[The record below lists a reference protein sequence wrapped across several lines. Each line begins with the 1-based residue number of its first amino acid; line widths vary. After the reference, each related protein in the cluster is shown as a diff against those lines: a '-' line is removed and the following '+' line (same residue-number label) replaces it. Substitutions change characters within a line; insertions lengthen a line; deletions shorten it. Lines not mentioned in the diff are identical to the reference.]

1 MPIHSPHP
9 HLYESI
15 PFKHLGGKGKMG
27 KKVVTASLNLTAM
40 VDMMTMLVVFLLM
53 TFSATGEILMVQKG
67 IVLPD
72 ATNKS
77 QLLRAPI
84 ITITKDA
91 ITFNGEPM
99 ADPRTILADTSIEP
113 RIIDLYERLKAEHI
127 KFEDEY
133 LNASPEMKAAMDGRD
148 DKGNPDPSKGLRG
161 LVILQAD
168 KDTDAKVLNR
178 VLHTAYGDPADPL
191 YPNVMFAI
199 NQRSARH

>member
-1 MPIHSPHP
+1 MPIHSPGP

-15 PFKHLGGKGKMG
+15 PFKHLGGKGKHG
-27 KKVVTASLNLTAM
+27 KKSVTASLNLTAM

-72 ATNKS
+72 AENKT

-99 ADPRTILADTSIEP
+99 ADPRSILADTSIEP
-113 RIIDLYERLKAEHI
+113 RIIDLYERLKAEKI

-133 LNASPEMKAAMDGRD
+133 LNASPEMKAQMDGVD
-148 DKGNPDPSKGLRG
+148 AAGNKDPSKGLRG
-161 LVILQAD
+161 LIILQAD
-168 KDTDAKVLNR
+168 KDTDAKILNR

-199 NQRSARH
+199 NQRKRH